1 MQSDNDKLK
10 GILGTVIFHGL
21 LIIALLFLALRT
33 PLPLPEEA
41 GVEVNLGYSDDGM
54 GDIQPPA
61 PAPQAAAPAPSTPQ
75 QSAEDLVTE
84 NTEEVPAIKPVIKEK
99 PNPEV
104 KPEVKPTPKP
114 QPTPE
119 PQPVVD
125 QRAMFPSKKGNNAQG
140 GNQGIT
146 GKPGDQGKPTG
157 DPNAQGYDGS
167 GGGGG
172 GVKFS
177 LDGRSRIELPMPPYN
192 LVHSN
197 SLTVVV
203 TIYVNRAGEVTRAI
217 ARIKGSTTTSTEL
230 IKLAKD
236 AAMKARFSAKEDAPI
251 EQVGTLIYTFKPN

>member
-21 LIIALLFLALRT
+21 LIVALLFLALRT

-99 PNPEV
+99 PKPEV

-157 DPNAQGYDGS
+157 DPNAPGYDGNGGGS
-167 GGGGG
+167 GG
-172 GVKFS
+172 VRFS
-177 LDGRSRIELPMPPYN
+177 LDGRSRRQIPTPPN
-192 LVHSN
+192 TFRDKG
-197 SLTVVV
+197 TVVV
-203 TIYVNRAGEVTRAI
+203 TIYVNRAGEVTRTNAP
-217 ARIKGSTTTSTEL
+217 ARGSTTSSAEL
-230 IKLAKD
+230 IRLAKD
-236 AAMKARFSAKEDAPI
+236 AAMKARFSAKEDAPE
-251 EQVGTLIYTFKPN
+251 EQMGTITYIFELN